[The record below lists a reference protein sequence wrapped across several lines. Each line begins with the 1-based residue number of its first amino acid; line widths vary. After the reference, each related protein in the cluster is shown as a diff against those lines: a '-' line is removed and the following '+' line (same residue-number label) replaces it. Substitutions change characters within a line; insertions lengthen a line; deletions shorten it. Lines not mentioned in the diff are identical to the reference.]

1 VSDPPANAQ
10 AFEAE
15 LRWTDFDTYA
25 HVHTSAHTVLLEN
38 ARSRFLGSV
47 LSPLGERP
55 EWVLVHLS
63 LDFVAELPL
72 NEGRE
77 AICRIG
83 IESFGRSSL
92 TTWEAVEAVSGRIAS
107 RAQAVIAFW
116 DPAARATR
124 PLTADE
130 RAALITLGV
139 SQRRR

>member
-1 VSDPPANAQ
+1 MSEPPANAQ

-15 LRWTDFDTYA
+15 LRWTDFDSYA

-38 ARSRFLGSV
+38 ARSRFLGSI
-47 LSPLGERP
+47 LSAPGERP

-72 NEGRE
+72 KEGRA

-83 IESFGRSSL
+83 IQSFGRSSL
-92 TTWEAVEAVSGRIAS
+92 TTWEAVESISGRVAS

-116 DPAARATR
+116 DPAARTTR
-124 PLTADE
+124 PLTVDE
-130 RAALITLGV
+130 REALVALGV
-139 SQRRR
+139 PQRPR